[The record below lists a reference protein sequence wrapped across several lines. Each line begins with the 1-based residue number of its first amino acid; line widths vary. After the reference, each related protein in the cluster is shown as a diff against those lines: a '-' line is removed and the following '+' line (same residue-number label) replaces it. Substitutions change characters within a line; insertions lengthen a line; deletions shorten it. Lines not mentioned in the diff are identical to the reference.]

1 MGNDVDKNILIQN
14 LVRDYAE
21 KIYYFCVKK
30 TGNNDSA
37 EDLTSDILLNIIAA
51 LKKGTVP
58 EYFSACVWR
67 IARNRFSVWV
77 KKTRRQTA
85 SEAAVDIGDIEIED
99 NTADP
104 KDAVIYQEQLQQLRR
119 ELSFISS
126 DYRNIVVAYYFQG
139 IKISD
144 IARSLNLPEGTVMS
158 KL

>member
-37 EDLTSDILLNIIAA
+37 EDLTSDILLNIIIIAA
-51 LKKGTVP
+51 LKKGTVT
-58 EYFSACVWR
+58 EYFSAWVQR
-67 IARNRFSVWV
+67 IARNRFSVWI

-104 KDAVIYQEQLQQLRR
+104 KDAVINQEQLQQLRR

-126 DYRNIVVAYYFQG
+126 DYRNIVVAYIF
-139 IKISD
+139 
-144 IARSLNLPEGTVMS
+144 RV
-158 KL
+158 